1 MSWLSLAIALCLAVG
16 TTTFA
21 NAEAPPAK
29 PAQPK
34 AAAAAATPA
43 PASPTARLI
52 TAKPAAQAVTL
63 TGFTRAR
70 AEIKLIS
77 EVAGRCL
84 AVEAEV
90 GDVIGK
96 KGVFARLDATFTKL
110 ELENNLVEQSRL
122 KSRLAYLE
130 KDLKRTR
137 TLVARKS
144 QAQAKLDSQEQEFDQ
159 AKHQL
164 QALGVQAKTLRER
177 ISRHTIKAP
186 AGWQVM
192 ERKVEPG
199 QWVAA
204 GFEVGRVG
212 DFRTLLVP
220 LALTPGEYDALS
232 GLQKIS
238 LKFPASGRQ
247 VPARIYRVS
256 PAFDPATRKIKLDL
270 AIDDNLAK
278 KRGGLRAELTL
289 DLPDASGAVWVPTF
303 AVSQRYQEFWLE
315 RASGGKVRVMV
326 LGPGPEPDT
335 LRVTSPEVKPGQR
348 FRLQN
353 P

>member
-1 MSWLSLAIALCLAVG
+1 MSWLSLVIALCLVG
-16 TTTFA
+16 TSA
-21 NAEAPPAK
+21 VASAENNPAAPDQAKKVAASNAPAK
-29 PAQPK
+29 
-34 AAAAAATPA
+34 A
-43 PASPTARLI
+43 PARII
-52 TAKPAAQAVTL
+52 TAKPAAQSVTL

-84 AVEAEV
+84 EVDAEV
-90 GDVIGK
+90 GDLIGK
-96 KGVFARLDATFTKL
+96 NGVFARLDATFTKL

-122 KSRLAYLE
+122 KSRLTYLE

-144 QAQAKLDSQEQEFDQ
+144 QAQAKLDSEEQQFDQ
-159 AKHQL
+159 ARLQL
-164 QALGVQAKTLRER
+164 RALAVQEKTLRER
-177 ISRHTIKAP
+177 ISRHIIKAP

-220 LALTPGEYDALS
+220 LALTPEEYEALNS
-232 GLQKIS
+232 LQNIS
-238 LKFPASGRQ
+238 LKLPATGREI
-247 VPARIYRVS
+247 PARIYRVS
-256 PAFDPATRKIKLDL
+256 PAFDPDTRKINLDL
-270 AIDDNLAK
+270 AIEDSLAN
-278 KRGGLRAELTL
+278 KRGGLRAELIL
-289 DLPDASGAVWVPTF
+289 NLPDPSGAVWVPTF
-303 AVSQRYQEFWLE
+303 AVSQRYQEFWLQ
-315 RASGGKVRVMV
+315 RADGKKIRVMV

-335 LRVTSPEVKPGQR
+335 LRVTSPEVRPGQR
-348 FRLQN
+348 FRLQT

>member
-1 MSWLSLAIALCLAVG
+1 MSWLSLAIALCLAMG
-16 TTTFA
+16 TTSVA
-21 NAEAPPAK
+21 SAETTPPPQTKEAAASNTPAK
-29 PAQPK
+29 AL
-34 AAAAAATPA
+34 
-43 PASPTARLI
+43 SRLI
-52 TAKPAAQAVTL
+52 KAKPAAQSVVL

-90 GDVIGK
+90 GDLIDK

-144 QAQAKLDSQEQEFDQ
+144 QAQAKLDSEEQSFDQ
-159 AKHQL
+159 ARHQL
-164 QALGVQAKTLRER
+164 RSLAVQERTLRER

-204 GFEVGRVG
+204 GVEVGRVG

-220 LALTPGEYDALS
+220 LALTPKEYDALS
-232 GLQKIS
+232 SLQNIT
-238 LKFPASGRQ
+238 LKFTATGRE
-247 VPARIYRVS
+247 VPAKIFRVS
-256 PAFDPATRKIKLDL
+256 PAFDPSTRKIKLDL
-270 AIDDNLAK
+270 AIADSLAN

-289 DLPDASGAVWVPTF
+289 NLPDPSGAVWVPTF
-303 AVSQRYQEFWLE
+303 AVSQRYQEFWLQ
-315 RASGGKVRVMV
+315 RADGSKVRVMV
-326 LGPGPEPDT
+326 LGPGPEPNT
-335 LRVTSPEVKPGQR
+335 LRVTSPDVSPGQS
-348 FRLQN
+348 FRLQT

>member
-1 MSWLSLAIALCLAVG
+1 MYWLSLAIAFCLVVG
-16 TTTFA
+16 PSA
-21 NAEAPPAK
+21 LVSAEKPPAK
-29 PAQPK
+29 PALAKQV
-34 AAAAAATPA
+34 AAEQKPV
-43 PASPTARLI
+43 RLVE
-52 TAKPAAQAVTL
+52 AKPAAQAVTL

-70 AEIKLIS
+70 AEIKLTS

-90 GDVIGK
+90 GDVIGE

-130 KDLKRTR
+130 KELKRTR
-137 TLVARKS
+137 TLVDRKS
-144 QAQAKLDSQEQEFDQ
+144 QAQAKLDSDEQQFDQ

-164 QALGVQAKTLRER
+164 RALEVQEKTLRER
-177 ISRHTIKAP
+177 IDRHTIKAP

-199 QWVAA
+199 QWV
-204 GFEVGRVG
+204 GSGGEVGRVG

-220 LALTPGEYDALS
+220 LALTPEEYNALKIAKS
-232 GLQKIS
+232 IKLKIPADGLE
-238 LKFPASGRQ
+238 LH
-247 VPARIYRVS
+247 ARIFRVS

-270 AIDDNLAK
+270 AIEDGLSN
-278 KRGGLRAELTL
+278 KRGGLRAELVL
-289 DLPDASGAVWVPTF
+289 QLPDPSGAVWLPTF
-303 AVSQRYQEFWLE
+303 AVSQRYQEFWLQHE
-315 RASGGKVRVMV
+315 DGNKVRVMV

-348 FRLQN
+348 FRLQT